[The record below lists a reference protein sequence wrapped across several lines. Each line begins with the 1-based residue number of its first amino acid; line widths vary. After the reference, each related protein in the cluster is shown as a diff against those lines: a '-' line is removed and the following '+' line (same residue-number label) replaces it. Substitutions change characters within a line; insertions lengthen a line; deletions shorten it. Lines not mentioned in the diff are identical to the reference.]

1 MPRKPVVSI
10 VDDDPSVRDGTVDLL
25 NALGYIAEAFDSALD
40 FLNAARCHGTSC
52 LIVDVQL
59 PGMSGLELYE
69 NLVAAGRSVPTIV
82 VTAFPD
88 ELDRARAL
96 RAGVSFY
103 LTKPFEPD
111 ELLAC
116 IRAAL
121 ARRTENPTGN

>member
-25 NALGYIAEAFDSALD
+25 NSLGYMAEAFDSAAD
-40 FLNAARCHGTSC
+40 FLNATRCHGTSC

-69 NLVAAGRSVPTIV
+69 NLVASGRAVPTIV
-82 VTAFPD
+82 ITAFPD
-88 ELDRARAL
+88 ERDRARAL

-103 LTKPFEPD
+103 LPIHAGNLSCSAWMSRVAD
-111 ELLAC
+111 SLLV
-116 IRAAL
+116 
-121 ARRTENPTGN
+121 AR